1 MFFRKWKGLGG
12 KQVYSAM
19 AALVLLSFLAGC
31 SSDSSYEPVTTVETS
46 RDDKGVWFI
55 TGTEDA
61 TLYNIFE
68 AQGYAVAADRLWQA
82 ETFRRRAQGRLAEVL
97 GTDFLQ
103 SDVYMRITGYSQA
116 ELDAGFAALNE
127 NTRTIIE
134 AYVAGFNRRIAEV
147 RADSALLPF
156 EFRALGF
163 SPEDWKVTDVLAWTA
178 TMLRNFD
185 PEGGPSRG
193 TAQIDNAALAG
204 QLMAVFGTVQGMAMF
219 NDLRWVNDSEA
230 LTYIH
235 GSEVLT
241 AKSGTG
247 ERKTAGEK
255 FTADLKQVS
264 AQLAEMDSM
273 IAQSLKKI
281 NADVRMGSYAWV
293 VAGNRTESGNPIL
306 YSGPQ
311 MGFSTPSIILE
322 GSIQAGGLNI
332 SGMAIAGLPGIVI
345 GRTPHHAWSMQ
356 VGHAHSTDYYIE
368 NAADVTLDRME
379 TIKVA
384 GSADVTVPVFRTVHG
399 PVINPMP
406 YNPQTYTA
414 SADNPIITWKYAN
427 RGYEFE
433 TIGAYL
439 DIARAETM
447 NEFGSAIDRIG
458 VSQHFC
464 YADKDGNI
472 AYWMSG
478 RDPIRPAGEYRFPQ
492 GFLPGVPIAEWDGAN
507 VGARSSD
514 RNTSKGYYTGW
525 NNKTSAEYVSSYNN
539 LFYSFGPFHRGH
551 VLEEYFASHE
561 KLNFE
566 ELRDLALNIGT
577 TDSFGEGGNPWA
589 FVSAAF
595 SAAVQA
601 NFTEERQAVLAV
613 MNNWDGHFVDG
624 GSSQWAAGTDR
635 ADAWM
640 LSDAWIQ
647 EVLRL
652 TFADEL
658 GQETYEKQPAVVLF
672 NTLLHGLDVDSSS
685 IVNRYNWF
693 QNVADE
699 NAPQTA
705 SAIIVT
711 ALDNALA
718 ELGTQPWGTGK
729 RGETVYR
736 HDMIGK
742 VHVMPF
748 SSRSTYAHCVE
759 MGPKGPVRIESMF
772 PLGESGFIGM
782 NADGTPAFDPHFFS
796 MTPVFDTFVYRD
808 FPLFD

>member
-1 MFFRKWKGLGG
+1 MFFSKWKKLGENR
-12 KQVYSAM
+12 VYAAFM
-19 AALVLLSFLAGC
+19 AVVLLALMAGC
-31 SSDSSYEPVTTVETS
+31 SSDSSFEPVTTVETS

-55 TGTEDA
+55 TGTGDA
-61 TLYNIFE
+61 SLYNIYE
-68 AQGYAVAADRLWQA
+68 AQGYAVATDRLWQA
-82 ETFRRRAQGRLAEVL
+82 ETFRRRAQGRLAEVF

-103 SDVYMRITGYSQA
+103 SDVYMRITGYSQS
-116 ELDAGFAALNE
+116 ELQSGFEGLNAD
-127 NTRTIIE
+127 TRTMIE
-134 AYVAGFNRRIAEV
+134 AYVSGFNRRIAEV
-147 RADSALLPF
+147 RKDSSLLPF
-156 EFRALGF
+156 EFKALGF
-163 SPEDWKVTDVLAWTA
+163 SPEDWKVTDVLAWSA

-185 PEGGPSRG
+185 PEGGPSKA

-204 QLMAVFGTVQGMAMF
+204 QLMATFGTVQGMAMF

-247 ERKTAGEK
+247 ERKSSGEK
-255 FTADLKQVS
+255 VTADFRQIS
-264 AQLAEMDSM
+264 AHLGEMDRM
-273 IAQSLKKI
+273 IAQNLKKI

-322 GSIQAGGLNI
+322 GSIQAGGLHI
-332 SGMAIAGLPGIVI
+332 SGMSIAGLPGIVI
-345 GRTPHHAWSMQ
+345 GRTPHHTWSMQ
-356 VGHAHSTDYYIE
+356 VGHTHSTDYYIE
-368 NAADVTLDRME
+368 NPADVTLDRME
-379 TIKVA
+379 TVKVA
-384 GSADVTVPVFRTVHG
+384 GSADVTVPVFKTAHG

-406 YNPQTYTA
+406 YNPATYTA

-439 DIARAETM
+439 DMARAESM
-447 NEFGSAIDRIG
+447 DDFGKAIDRIG

-478 RDPIRPAGEYRFPQ
+478 RDPIRAAGEYRFPQ
-492 GFLPGVPIAEWDGAN
+492 GFLPGVAVAEWDAAN
-507 VGARSSD
+507 VRTRSSD

-525 NNKTSAEYVSSYNN
+525 NNKTSADYDSSYNN

-551 VLEEYFASHE
+551 VLEDYFASHE
-561 KLNFE
+561 KLGFE

-601 NFTEERQAVLAV
+601 DSTMERIMALSV
-613 MNNWDGHFVDG
+613 MNNWDGHFVNG
-624 GSSQWAAGTDR
+624 GSSQWSAGTDR

-658 GQETYEKQPAVVLF
+658 GQETYEKQPPVLLF
-672 NTLLHGLDVDSSS
+672 NTLLHGLGENSS
-685 IVNRYNWF
+685 IVNNYNWF

-699 NAPQTA
+699 NAPQTV

-718 ELGTQPWGTGK
+718 QLGTRPWGTGK
-729 RGETVYR
+729 RGETVYK
-736 HDMIGK
+736 HDMIGQI
-742 VHVMPF
+742 HAMPF

-759 MGPKGPVRIESMF
+759 MGSNGPVRIESMF

-796 MTPVFDTFVYRD
+796 MTEVFDTFVYRE
-808 FPLFD
+808 FPLFE